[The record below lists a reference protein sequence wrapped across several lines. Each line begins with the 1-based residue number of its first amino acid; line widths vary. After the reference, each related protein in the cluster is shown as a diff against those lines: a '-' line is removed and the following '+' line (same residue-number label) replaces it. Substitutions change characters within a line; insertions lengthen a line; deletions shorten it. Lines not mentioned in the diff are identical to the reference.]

1 MECQKK
7 GCNKKA
13 EYAFVVEIKPEGED
27 LFDVEIYL
35 CEGHYLNCFEIDI
48 YNEAIT
54 KKHVLDHGVIAPS
67 YLV

>member
-35 CEGHYLNCFEIDI
+35 CEEHYLNCFEIDI

-67 YLV
+67 FLV